1 MARNK
6 SERLTPT
13 QVAMVA
19 TRDAL
24 RALVKACLKAGYP
37 ADFDSVFEW
46 KYFEDNDANGFV
58 ERECANGFVER
69 AFADYSKCVS
79 EWHVWKNVPEADDQ
93 PSWAAVLEMVEA
105 HVEKELGRGA

>member
-58 ERECANGFVER
+58 ER

-79 EWHVWKNVPEADDQ
+79 EWHVWKNVPETDDQ